1 MNRVATIL
9 TLGAVLALS
18 LVEVAAALL
27 KKFFNTY
34 VYGKSPT
41 PLLKEILR

>member
-1 MNRVATIL
+1 MHATDHDVRHP
-9 TLGAVLALS
+9 LGHKAVQHMG
-18 LVEVAAALL
+18 
-27 KKFFNTY
+27 